1 MKIRIDL
8 TVGGENVK
16 EAFLQI
22 EDRKVDH
29 LTEEELFQAV
39 EINIRSWA
47 DREVGISWEIV
58 EHPVRPEEEDEEEG

>member
-8 TVGGENVK
+8 SVGGENVK

-58 EHPVRPEEEDEEEG
+58 EHPVRPEDEED

>member
-8 TVGGENVK
+8 SVGGENVK
-16 EAFLQI
+16 EAFLEI

-58 EHPVRPEEEDEEEG
+58 EPPVRPEDEEEG

>member
-8 TVGGENVK
+8 SVGGENVK

-29 LTEEELFQAV
+29 LTEEELLQAV

-47 DREVGISWEIV
+47 DREIGISWEIV
-58 EHPVRPEEEDEEEG
+58 EFPARPEDEKEG